1 MKKTKKFLC
10 ALLSATIALSATAI
24 LPTSAKSVNAVSVS
38 ASQYNLATPQITKTE
53 STEKGVKLT
62 WNKVNGAYKYRVYY
76 KSNNGWTKLPKP
88 QIQVQ
93 LIQKFSTAR
102 RIHTQ

>member
-76 KSNNGWTKLPKP
+76 KSNNGWNKFAETSNTSAFYTK
-88 QIQVQ
+88 VQ
-93 LIQKFSTAR
+93 YGKTY
-102 RIHTQ
+102 T